1 MSHGENTKNMQLE
14 IDHLR
19 RKLHWKQRRWTSS
32 SSELSSDDDND
43 DSYMPKSRTPSVS
56 LIHVMRTAIIGGEAK
71 VHLTGTGV
79 MMLWAG
85 PCAKFLSH
93 RLHVGLNEENFLG
106 DLLNQRLP
114 CIMVEQTLWSTLVTS
129 TKEWPFT
136 QRIKPMC
143 KVFPSSLG
151 PVVMRWFDGLRES
164 SINSFKELIR
174 VFGARFVTCS
184 RVPRPLDSL
193 LSMTMREGETLK
205 MYSNRYW
212 EMFNK

>member
-1 MSHGENTKNMQLE
+1 MMQ
-14 IDHLR
+14 
-19 RKLHWKQRRWTSS
+19 
-32 SSELSSDDDND
+32 
-43 DSYMPKSRTPSVS
+43 
-56 LIHVMRTAIIGGEAK
+56 
-71 VHLTGTGV
+71 
-79 MMLWAG
+79 WAG

-93 RLHVGLNEENFLG
+93 RLHVGLNKENFLG

-114 CIMVEQTLWSTLVTS
+114 CIMVEQTLWSTLATS

-136 QRIKPMC
+136 QRIKLMC